1 MRPNCTTWL
10 QLWRQAGASLRHMP
24 CKLTKPNHTCMFSE
38 ILLWGSKCEKRFL
51 KRPFY
56 KKFTWK
62 RGWLC
67 WCYCASGL
75 NSNKPGGQKKN
86 GSRELTNSLLLST
99 LLPSK
104 IYAAS
109 FCPEVVD
116 KIVCSRQEKQW
127 SFWVSVW
134 YP

>member
-1 MRPNCTTWL
+1 MKKRVALLMLLCKWA
-10 QLWRQAGASLRHMP
+10 QLKQAWRA
-24 CKLTKPNHTCMFSE
+24 
-38 ILLWGSKCEKRFL
+38 
-51 KRPFY
+51 
-56 KKFTWK
+56 
-62 RGWLC
+62 
-67 WCYCASGL
+67 
-75 NSNKPGGQKKN
+75 KKN

-127 SFWVSVW
+127 SF
-134 YP
+134 